1 MTQSYPLAW
10 PDGWARTPQYKRVDT
25 NRFSTTFVRAR
36 EQLFDELR
44 KLGAKN
50 VILSTNMALR
60 NDGLP
65 YANAAR
71 RRIEDPGV
79 AIYFTLKKRPMVM
92 ARDEF
97 QTVHDNLR
105 SIGLAVGHLRGLER
119 HGGAM
124 MMERAFSGFAALP
137 PPSNAAPRR
146 SWRQILSITDDAT
159 VTRALISECYRV
171 QARFAHPDNG
181 GSHDAMSELNAARD
195 EALREI
201 AARSAQ

>member
-10 PDGWARTPQYKRVDT
+10 PDGWVRTPHYKRVDT
-25 NRFSTTFVRAR
+25 NRFSTTFVKAR
-36 EQLFDELR
+36 DQLFDELR
-44 KLGAKN
+44 KLGARS

-65 YANAAR
+65 YAEAAR
-71 RRIEDPGV
+71 KRITDPGV
-79 AIYFTLKKRPMVM
+79 AIYFTLKNRPMVM

-105 SIGLAVGHLRGLER
+105 SIGLAVSHLRGLER
-119 HGGAM
+119 HGGAT

-146 SWRQILSITDDAT
+146 SWRDVMQLTEDFEPHPET
-159 VTRALISECYRV
+159 VDLRYRAL
-171 QARFAHPDNG
+171 AKKTHPDAG
-181 GSHDAMSELNAARD
+181 GSAETFAELNNARS
-195 EALREI
+195 EALQ
-201 AARSAQ
+201 ACK